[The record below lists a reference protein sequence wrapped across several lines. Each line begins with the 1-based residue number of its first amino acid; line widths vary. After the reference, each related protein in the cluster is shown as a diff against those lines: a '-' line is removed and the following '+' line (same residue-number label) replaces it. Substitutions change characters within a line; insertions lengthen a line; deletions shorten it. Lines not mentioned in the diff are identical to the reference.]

1 MPVSRRWKYSR
12 IAGFFVAFALLSPG
26 TARARDFLTVAIS
39 PDGGH
44 TASLETDASGPG
56 GETVRSLVIR
66 DTANGQAVTVAMPC
80 GVLPECAPGG
90 PAWSPDGTHL
100 AFPLRDPGTHARSI
114 YTVAL
119 DGSDLVKV
127 AAFGGTIIALRYASD
142 GQLSAL
148 AIADAN
154 QEVGAAAAG
163 GGGTGEIGV
172 DLRPQRIGIVADGGL
187 RWASPP
193 ELFVYEYDVLPAG
206 GFVGT
211 AATGDGN
218 AHWWSARLYAFEA
231 KSAAARLLYA
241 PTDRRQQLSNPKVS
255 PDGASVSFI
264 GGLMSDFNAPGG
276 DAFVVP
282 LAGGLPTAV
291 APDLKATVTSLN
303 WACAPGR
310 LIAGLVA
317 GAHTELA
324 ELDPATG
331 SAHVLW
337 SGQSTIAAGDGA
349 VSFRCAVPTTA
360 TIQQSFT
367 VAPEI
372 VVGAAGAWHPLT
384 HANEGITPPVRA
396 IDVHWTNDGLAEQG
410 WLLLPTA
417 VPPGEKLPMITVAH
431 GGPAWA
437 QTPTFLGPGY
447 NRALLDHGYA
457 LFLPNPR
464 GSYGQG
470 EAFTRANVGDFG
482 GGDLRDILA
491 GIDAAALVA
500 PIDTA
505 RLGITGVSYGG
516 FMTMWAVTQTHRF
529 RAAVALA
536 GISDWFS
543 YYGEN
548 GIGDWLIPYFGSSP
562 YDAPAAYTRPSP
574 IGFVKNVQTP
584 VLLMV
589 GERDIECP
597 PSQSR
602 EFWHALRELSVPTA
616 YVVYPNEGHEI
627 SEPAHVADS
636 EARAIAWFDG
646 HMK

>member
-1 MPVSRRWKYSR
+1 MPIRLL
-12 IAGFFVAFALLSPG
+12 ACCVAFTLLSP
-26 TARARDFLTVAIS
+26 AMAHAHDFLTVAIS

-44 TASLETDASGPG
+44 TASLESDVTGSG
-56 GETVRSLVIR
+56 GETVRTLVVR
-66 DTANGQAVTVAMPC
+66 DTANGQAVTVSMPC
-80 GVLPECAPGG
+80 GVKPECSPGG
-90 PAWSPDGTHL
+90 PTWSPDGKRL
-100 AFPLRDPGTHARSI
+100 AFPLRDPGSHARSI

-119 DGSDLVKV
+119 DGSDLAKV
-127 AAFGGTIIALRYASD
+127 ASFGGTVIALRYAPD

-148 AIADAN
+148 AVADAN
-154 QEVGAAAAG
+154 QEVGAVAAG

-193 ELFVYEYDVLPAG
+193 ELFVYEYDWLPNSG

-218 AHWWSARLYAFEA
+218 AHWWSAKLYAFDA
-231 KSAAARLLYA
+231 KSAAARLVYA
-241 PTDRRQQLSNPKVS
+241 PTDRRQQLSDPKVS
-255 PDGASVSFI
+255 PDGADVAFI
-264 GGLMSDFNAPGG
+264 GGLMSDFDAPGG

-282 LAGGLPTAV
+282 LAGGLPVAV
-291 APDLKATVTSLN
+291 APGLAATVTSLN

-310 LIAGLVA
+310 LIAGLIA
-317 GAHTELA
+317 GPRSELA
-324 ELDPATG
+324 ELDPATQ

-349 VSFRCAVPTTA
+349 MSFRCAAPTTA
-360 TIQQSFT
+360 TIRQSFT
-367 VAPEI
+367 AASEI

-384 HANEGITPPVRA
+384 HENEGVAPSVRA

-410 WLLLPTA
+410 WLLLPGTA
-417 VPPGEKLPMITVAH
+417 SPGQKLPMITVAH

-437 QTPTFLGPGY
+437 QTPTYLGPGY

-500 PIDTA
+500 PIDTE

-529 RAAVALA
+529 RAAVARA
-536 GISDWFS
+536 GISDWLS

-562 YDAPAAYTRPSP
+562 YDAPAAYARPSP
-574 IGFVKNVQTP
+574 IGFVKNVRTP
-584 VLLMV
+584 VLLMA

-602 EFWHALRELSVPTA
+602 EFWHALREIGVPTS
-616 YVVYPNEGHEI
+616 YVVYPDEGHEI

-636 EARAIAWFDG
+636 VSRAIAWFDAN
-646 HMK
+646 MR